1 MLAAAERDG
10 VLRLHEEPEAVAEIL
25 FSLGDGI
32 ALRMLSE
39 PRARLHRHDARRG
52 HLRARA
58 AERLTLRSA
67 LDTPL

>member
-10 VLRLHEEPEAVAEIL
+10 VLRLHEEPEAVAEIM

-39 PRARLHRHDARRG
+39 PRRDYTSTMRAAVTC
-52 HLRARA
+52 ARA
-58 AERLTLRSA
+58 LLS
-67 LDTPL
+67 D